1 MRGCKMPRKA
11 REKSSTGIYHVVLRG
26 INRQIIFEED
36 EDYQKLLQTLQEYK
50 ETSGYEIY
58 GYCFMSNH
66 IHLLIKE
73 GEEDLGIV
81 FRRIGARYV
90 YWYNWKYNRRGH
102 LFQDRYKSEA
112 VENDGYFLTVLR
124 YIHQNPL
131 KAGIVK
137 ELSEYPWSS
146 YEEYIGKP
154 TICNTAFSLN
164 LFSEDPQKSIKLFK
178 KFNSEHD
185 GSQCLEYDQNM
196 RWKDS
201 EAIDFIKKIGCIKS
215 PVEIQ
220 NFEKEKRNEIIKIC
234 KDKGLSIR
242 QLERLTGISFGV
254 IRKIRAQ

>member
-1 MRGCKMPRKA
+1 MPRKA

-112 VENDGYFLTVLR
+112 VENRTQG
-124 YIHQNPL
+124 
-131 KAGIVK
+131 
-137 ELSEYPWSS
+137 
-146 YEEYIGKP
+146 
-154 TICNTAFSLN
+154 
-164 LFSEDPQKSIKLFK
+164 
-178 KFNSEHD
+178 D
-185 GSQCLEYDQNM
+185 GSFVLIYILPYGKITACGGVKCQEEHG
-196 RWKDS
+196 KKAAP
-201 EAIDFIKKIGCIKS
+201 EFIMLC
-215 PVEIQ
+215 
-220 NFEKEKRNEIIKIC
+220 
-234 KDKGLSIR
+234 
-242 QLERLTGISFGV
+242 
-254 IRKIRAQ
+254 

>member
-1 MRGCKMPRKA
+1 MRRCKMPRRA

-131 KAGIVK
+131 KVGIVK
-137 ELSEYPWSS
+137 HLSDYPWSS
-146 YEEYIGKP
+146 YTEYAANP
-154 TICNTAFSLN
+154 TVCSTAFGLS
-164 LFSEDPQKSIKLFK
+164 LFSEDPETATKLFK
-178 KFNSEHD
+178 EFNLEKNNN
-185 GSQCLEYDQNM
+185 QCLEYDQNM
-196 RWKDS
+196 RWKDQ
-201 EAIDFIKKIGCIKS
+201 EAIDFIKKIGGIKS
-215 PVEIQ
+215 PTEIQ
-220 NFEKEKRNEIIKIC
+220 NFEKEKRDEIIEIC
-234 KDKGLSIR
+234 KEKGLSIR
-242 QLERLTGISFGV
+242 QLQRLTGISFGV
-254 IRKIRAQ
+254 IRKK